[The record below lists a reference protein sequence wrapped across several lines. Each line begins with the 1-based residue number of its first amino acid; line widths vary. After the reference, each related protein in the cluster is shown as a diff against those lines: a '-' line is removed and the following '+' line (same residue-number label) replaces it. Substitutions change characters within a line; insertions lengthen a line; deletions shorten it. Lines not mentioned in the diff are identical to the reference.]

1 MNETIQTILQH
12 RSIREFKE
20 RPLTQEELTAI
31 IQSAQA
37 APSSSF
43 VQAYSIIGIRDPHK
57 KEQLAQLSGNQPYVA
72 KNGHLL
78 VFCLDLHRLALA
90 AELEEV
96 PEEETLTALQSTE
109 TFLVGVIDAVLAA
122 QNAVVAA
129 ESLGLGTV
137 YIGGLRNQLPQV
149 AELLKTPDRV
159 IPLFA
164 ICLGEPADPSATKPR
179 LPVKAIYHEE
189 EYEPDNRAHTD
200 LLREYNL
207 QMSGYY
213 SARTGGK
220 RTEGWTEGI
229 ARQLRNPKRLY
240 LKEFLDNRKLP
251 LE

>member
-1 MNETIQTILQH
+1 MNETIRTLLEH
-12 RSIREFKE
+12 RSIREFKD
-20 RPLTQEELTAI
+20 RALTREEITTI

-43 VQAYSIIGIRDPHK
+43 VQAYSIIGVSDPGK
-57 KEQLAQLSGNQPYVA
+57 KKKLAQLSGNQTYVA
-72 KNGHLL
+72 QNGHLL

-96 PEEETLTALQSTE
+96 AREDTLTALQSTE
-109 TFLVGVIDAVLAA
+109 TFLVGVIDAALAA

-129 ESLGLGTV
+129 ESMGLGTV
-137 YIGGLRNQLPQV
+137 YIGGLRNQLSQA

-164 ICLGEPADPSATKPR
+164 LCLGEPANPSATKPR
-179 LPVKAIYHEE
+179 LPISAIYHEE
-189 EYEPDNRAHTD
+189 EYEPDDRVHKD
-200 LLREYNL
+200 LLKEYNL
-207 QMSGYY
+207 LMSGYY
-213 SARTGGK
+213 TARTGGQ

-240 LKEFLDNRKLP
+240 MKEFLESRKLP